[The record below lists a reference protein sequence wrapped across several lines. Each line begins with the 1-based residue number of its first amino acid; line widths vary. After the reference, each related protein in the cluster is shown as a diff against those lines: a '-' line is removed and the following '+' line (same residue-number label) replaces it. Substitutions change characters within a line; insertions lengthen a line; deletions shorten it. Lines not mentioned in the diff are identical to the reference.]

1 MNDRKTLAADRIAAL
16 EALAAR
22 DGGLTPQSVV
32 AAAEPEDSPLHGLF
46 EWDDSVAGPLYRE
59 QQAKSYIRAVAIVL
73 PDPNGGE
80 PMRVRAFVSLP
91 RDRGEGGAGYR
102 RTTEVMEH
110 EEMRRE
116 LLSSAIAEYKSY
128 RTKYRYLQAMAD
140 FFRAGDAEI
149 ERLDAA

>member
-1 MNDRKTLAADRIAAL
+1 
-16 EALAAR
+16 
-22 DGGLTPQSVV
+22 
-32 AAAEPEDSPLHGLF
+32 
-46 EWDDSVAGPLYRE
+46 
-59 QQAKSYIRAVAIVL
+59 
-73 PDPNGGE
+73 
-80 PMRVRAFVSLP
+80 
-91 RDRGEGGAGYR
+91 
-102 RTTEVMEH
+102 MEH